1 MKIAYRLLHE
11 AGDLRRSGSA
21 ALDLAYVD
29 FDLSTAV
36 VASNAECLEGLCRIV
51 LEEAAGESA

>member
-1 MKIAYRLLHE
+1 MTE
-11 AGDLRRSGSA
+11 AGGAFTMPLNEK
-21 ALDLAYVD
+21 VD

-36 VASNAECLEGLCRIV
+36 VASNAECLEGLCQIV